1 MGRDARYLCLLYTS
15 DAFILHS
22 EDPVL
27 AGSTA
32 GGSQVVGRLVYGLVG
47 VELIGVGV
55 RYGGLV
61 VLYLVMNA
69 DLGGH
74 HLLQF
79 LLKAVG
85 V

>member
-1 MGRDARYLCLLYTS
+1 MGRDARYLCVLYTP
-15 DAFILHS
+15 DTFILHS

-47 VELIGVGV
+47 VELIGVRVGD
-55 RYGGLV
+55 GGLV